1 MPPGDPYQQPHGGG
15 PGYPGP
21 GFQHSSWQQPMA
33 QPSAPKKRGNGWKW
47 GLGAVA
53 LLAVIGVTAAVTL
66 TVAKKGDGGG
76 SPAGTPQ
83 SVANGASNSDIASAN
98 DTGPVAVI
106 TEDPSC
112 AAARPIINTWV
123 SKTKNGWDQRDESI
137 PATAWTPE
145 VRKQYEEAGQAMRVA
160 ADQMLPLAKLSPHRV
175 MRELYSQ
182 FMAYARAYA
191 DSIPSYTP
199 PVDNLARVTNGAAD
213 SIANVCAA
221 IDFGSAAARGPL
233 VTRLAEP
240 AEVAPVGDLSQ
251 PQRFLTQPNPA
262 CGDWDVAVTQFAN
275 ETVDWRKI
283 NPDITAGEWTPEQ
296 KSVNEQVLPVMER
309 LASQLNVLG
318 DKSESP
324 LFRDFAQL
332 SVQYRRA
339 IAQAL
344 PTYTPADNYLATAA
358 ASLSGMVNS
367 ACRAVSS

>member
-1 MPPGDPYQQPHGGG
+1 M
-15 PGYPGP
+15 
-21 GFQHSSWQQPMA
+21 
-33 QPSAPKKRGNGWKW
+33 
-47 GLGAVA
+47 GAVA

-66 TVAKKGDGGG
+66 TVADKGNGGGG
-76 SPAGTPQ
+76 SPTDTPQ
-83 SVANGASNSDIASAN
+83 SITGAANPDIASAN

-123 SKTKNGWDQRDESI
+123 SKTKNGWEGRDSSI

-145 VRKQYEEAGQAMRVA
+145 VRNQYEEAGQAMTVA

-191 DSIPSYTP
+191 DNIPTYSP
-199 PVDNLARVTNGAAD
+199 PVDHLARVTNGAAD
-213 SIANVCAA
+213 SIANICAA
-221 IDFGSAAARGPL
+221 IDFGSAAARGPF

-240 AEVAPVGDLSQ
+240 TEVAPIGDLAQ
-251 PQRFLTQPNPA
+251 PQRFLTGPNPV
-262 CGDWDVAVTQFAN
+262 CMDWDTAVTQFAD
-275 ETVDWRKI
+275 ETVDWRKV
-283 NPDITAGEWTPEQ
+283 NPEISAGEWTPEQ
-296 KSVNEQVLPVMER
+296 KAVNEQVIPIMKR

-318 DKSESP
+318 DRSESP
-324 LFRDFAQL
+324 IFRDFAQL

-339 IAQAL
+339 IAEAV
-344 PTYTPADNYLATAA
+344 PTYTPADDYLATAA